1 MWSDVVFDLYGTLVD
16 IHTDE
21 QNPALWAKMA
31 EHYRL
36 FGADYDSKELHA
48 AYDALVQ
55 QQEQGLRRLRQDA
68 HEAHPEIQI
77 EEVFARLFEEKGVE
91 ANRKLVVRTSELFR
105 RESTEY
111 IHLYDGA
118 EELLRTLRTAGKRLW
133 LLSNAQAVFTRF
145 ELSALGLTNCFDG
158 IYLSSD
164 YGVKKPDSSFFRILL
179 EAEGIIPTD
188 AVMVGNDGICDIL
201 GAQQVGMSAIYI
213 RSNISPAEPLP
224 AADVVLEE
232 MDLRRVKT
240 ILLKK

>member
-21 QNPALWAKMA
+21 QNPVLWEKLA

-48 AYDALVQ
+48 AYDALVR

-91 ANRKLVVRTSELFR
+91 ADRKLVVRTSELFR
-105 RESTEY
+105 WESTEY
-111 IHLYDGA
+111 IRLYDGA
-118 EELLRTLRTAGKRLW
+118 EELLRTLRAAGKRLW
-133 LLSNAQAVFTRF
+133 LLSNAQAVFTRY
-145 ELSALGLTNCFDG
+145 ELAQLGIEDCFDG

-164 YGVKKPDSSFFRILL
+164 YGVKKPDSSFFRVLL

-232 MDLRRVKT
+232 MDLRRVET